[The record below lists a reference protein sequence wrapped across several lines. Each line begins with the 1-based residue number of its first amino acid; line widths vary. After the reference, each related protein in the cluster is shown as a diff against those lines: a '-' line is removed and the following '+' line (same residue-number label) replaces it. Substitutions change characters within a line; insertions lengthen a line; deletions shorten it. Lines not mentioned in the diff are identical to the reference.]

1 MKRPKEVQSQL
12 RSSALVIQRHYRGYI
27 VRERL
32 KALKLMKDVDEMYR
46 HYQAIK
52 RKFECEKGMKILM
65 LWRRYKLTQ
74 RLLQRAEAKRHALEA
89 PPTPSLPSKWDFKP
103 LVNKPDT
110 QRQRPSFIKTNPSW
124 KAKVISAEPQT
135 PSLLRR
141 HSKDEPTLLRQHSR
155 EEPLSP
161 AYRRLKSFSK
171 PSKRSS
177 TSSTEPSTPMSSGLE
192 IRVKDKVLVAGLDRI
207 DEIEV

>member
-1 MKRPKEVQSQL
+1 M
-12 RSSALVIQRHYRGYI
+12 

-32 KALKLMKDVDEMYR
+32 KALKLMKDVDAMYR
-46 HYQAIK
+46 HYQGIK
-52 RKFECEKGMKILM
+52 RTFECEKGMKILM

-74 RLLQRAEAKRHALEA
+74 RLLQRAETKRQAPEA
-89 PPTPSLPSKWDFKP
+89 PPSPPLPSKWDFKP
-103 LVNKPDT
+103 LINKADT

-124 KAKVISAEPQT
+124 RAKVISAEPQT
-135 PSLLRR
+135 PSLMRNQ
-141 HSKDEPTLLRQHSR
+141 SKEEPALVRQPSR
-155 EEPLSP
+155 EEPSSP
-161 AYRRLKSFSK
+161 AFRRLKSFSK